1 MESFPVTEHRLD
13 NGLRVVLSPDPLNP
27 VAAVCVWYG
36 VGSRH
41 ERTGRTGMAHLFEHL
56 MFQGSRN
63 VPGNG
68 HFALLHE
75 AGGRPNGTT
84 NFERTNFT
92 ETVPSHHL
100 ELALWLEA
108 DRMGGLLDALTQ
120 ESLDNQR
127 DVVKNERRQRYD
139 NIPYGTGWE
148 RLVAMAYPPGHPYHH
163 LPIGSMADLDAASL
177 QDTRDFFTTHYT
189 PDNAVLAVVGDIDPE
204 RTLSWI
210 RRYFGGIAG
219 PAGTV
224 PPPEPD
230 LPALLGAERRTVVR
244 GPVPSGAV
252 MHAYRMPHDGTREAE
267 VAAVAFAILGS
278 GQNSRLKLRLIRRD
292 RSASSLSTGLIRLAG
307 APSLGWLDI
316 KAAART
322 TTADLEASLD
332 EELGRFA
339 VTGPTED
346 ELARARAHLERVLL
360 TRLETVGGRADE
372 LCRQATFF
380 GTARR
385 ATAVLDGLRAVT
397 VEDVRAFA
405 ALRLHPANRAVLV
418 FEPEAASSDTASC
431 TAAPGAVTTP
441 GEDLPR

>member
-1 MESFPVTEHRLD
+1 METFSVKEHRLD
-13 NGLRVVLSPDPLNP
+13 NGLRIVLAPDHLNP

-41 ERTGRTGMAHLFEHL
+41 EGPGRTGMAHLFEHL

-75 AGGRPNGTT
+75 AGSRPNGTT

-139 NIPYGTGWE
+139 NLPYGTAWE

-177 QDTRDFFTTHYT
+177 QDVRAFFVRHYT
-189 PDNAVLAVVGDIDPE
+189 PDNAVLAVVGDFDPGQA
-204 RTLSWI
+204 LGWI

-219 PAGTV
+219 PSYTAAPPAAVLPELMGAGS
-224 PPPEPD
+224 
-230 LPALLGAERRTVVR
+230 RTVVR
-244 GPVPSGAV
+244 ADVPSGAV
-252 MHAYRMPHDGTREAE
+252 LHAYRMPRDGTREAE
-267 VAAVAFAILGS
+267 AAAVALAVLGS
-278 GQNSRLKLRLIRRD
+278 GRNSRLKLRLVRRD
-292 RSASSLSTGLIRLAG
+292 RSASSLSSGLIRLTG

-316 KAAART
+316 KASAST
-322 TTADLEASLD
+322 TTAELEASLD

-339 VTGPTED
+339 ITGPTEE
-346 ELARARAHLERVLL
+346 ELVRARAHLERQLL
-360 TRLETVGGRADE
+360 TRLESVGGRADE

-380 GTARR
+380 GRVERGRIASTAL
-385 ATAVLDGLRAVT
+385 AQLDAVT
-397 VEDVRAFA
+397 ADEVHAFA
-405 ALRLHPANRAVLV
+405 AARLHPSNRAVLV
-418 FEPEAASSDTASC
+418 FEPGVAAT
-431 TAAPGAVTTP
+431 VP
-441 GEDLPR
+441 GEDATR